1 MTAPLDL
8 DHRPQA
14 DLAPSP
20 SAPISGYSRPGPR
33 RKDLAVAGPP
43 FNRQAIALCTLV
55 IIGATIRL
63 RGLTSGGLRTSDAW
77 VGITSKVS
85 WGQAWHMLANAPG
98 FYLFERVWV
107 ELYPSATWW
116 GQLPALIMGIASI
129 PAIYYLFRYLRFD
142 TWLQLSAALVVA
154 VSPICII
161 YSTRYKE
168 YSADFLL
175 ACLLIALGERTRR
188 HWRRRDICLLAAA
201 TVLSFAVS
209 GSTIPVT
216 AGVWLVVG
224 AATQQHGRR
233 PRDLMLPAGVALTVC
248 LAIDEIFYRH
258 LSPYLNRDWSHN
270 FFSHASPLAYIDSV
284 SRLLLSL
291 YQGMTGSVL
300 NGALVFLLL
309 TGLAV
314 VGCINDK
321 SRSATLAIAAAF
333 GACTLHAIPLGTGRT
348 DEVLYPAFLVLIACG
363 LQGLTHWFRNT
374 TPRTP
379 WHRWCTVGI
388 GLTLGGVLLI
398 TGVATDNHYDAKDIQ
413 PLAAQVNGQLRPG
426 DHVVVDAMLRYTWAL
441 YEEQSPHIVLGSQWM
456 TGFSVAS
463 TSPSTFIVPSFPGEG
478 GWTPGRWIDQL
489 AHYQRLWVLE
499 PSYSAHPSTSPQ
511 LGTFYLDLHRA
522 GWTAIRSIDETG
534 CMAILLQRA

>member
-8 DHRPQA
+8 DHRPRA
-14 DLAPSP
+14 DPVPRPSL
-20 SAPISGYSRPGPR
+20 SSSSHSRARPR
-33 RKDLAVAGPP
+33 RTEFVVAGPP
-43 FNRQAIALCTLV
+43 FNRQAIALWTLV
-55 IIGATIRL
+55 IVGATIRF

-85 WGQAWHMLANAPG
+85 WGQVWHMLANAPG

-107 ELYPSATWW
+107 ELYPTATWW

-168 YSADFLL
+168 YGADFLL
-175 ACLLIALGERTRR
+175 ACLLIVLGERTRR
-188 HWRRRDICLLAAA
+188 HWRRRDICLLSAA

-209 GSTIPVT
+209 GSTIPVI

-224 AATQQHGRR
+224 ATTRRDGRR
-233 PRDLMLPAGVALTVC
+233 LRDLMLPAGAALTVC

-258 LSPYLNRDWSHN
+258 LSPYLNRDWSHS

-284 SRLLLSL
+284 CRLLLSL

-309 TGLAV
+309 TGLVV
-314 VGCINDK
+314 VGCSNDTA
-321 SRSATLAIAAAF
+321 RSAMLTIGAALV
-333 GACTLHAIPLGTGRT
+333 ACTLHAIPLGTGRT
-348 DEVLYPAFLVLIACG
+348 DEVLYPAFLVLIASG
-363 LQGLTHWFRNT
+363 LQGLTHWFRKT
-374 TPRTP
+374 TPKRP

-388 GLTLGGVLLI
+388 GLTLTVG
-398 TGVATDNHYDAKDIQ
+398 APHYRDC
-413 PLAAQVNGQLRPG
+413 
-426 DHVVVDAMLRYTWAL
+426 H
-441 YEEQSPHIVLGSQWM
+441 
-456 TGFSVAS
+456 
-463 TSPSTFIVPSFPGEG
+463 
-478 GWTPGRWIDQL
+478 
-489 AHYQRLWVLE
+489 
-499 PSYSAHPSTSPQ
+499 
-511 LGTFYLDLHRA
+511 
-522 GWTAIRSIDETG
+522 
-534 CMAILLQRA
+534 